1 MKKALFVLLAIA
13 ALAIASSAAV
23 GGGGGGLDA
32 WFMVDP
38 GCVVKI
44 TPYADYGNGR
54 LGARTFDRPAVIV
67 TDKLTGEKKYEP
79 ARMQFTGDVYYDITL
94 WCPGMVPTS
103 QGTIYVPDWAS
114 GKADF
119 WLPLHNQALGKC
131 GPWAVYDGI
140 K

>member
-23 GGGGGGLDA
+23 GGGGGLDA
-32 WFMVDP
+32 WFMVEP
-38 GCVVKI
+38 GCVVEI
-44 TPYADYGNGR
+44 TPYADYDAGR
-54 LGARTFDRPAVIV
+54 LGAVTFNLPAVIV
-67 TDKLTGEKKYEP
+67 IDKLTGEAKYEP
-79 ARMQFTGDVYYDITL
+79 ARRTLFGGVYYDVTF

-103 QGTIYVPDWAS
+103 QGTLYVPDWAS